1 MTEIDA
7 RLREDVH
14 YLGTLLGQTIQAH
27 LGADF
32 LQRIER
38 IRLGAKQG
46 RKQDGAAH
54 DELLAALLQLCT
66 IGTEGPKSQ
75 LNAGE
80 LHIRAGELHMRAI
93 AIG

>member
-14 YLGTLLGQTIQAH
+14 ELGELLGETNSC
-27 LGADF
+27 GTGRMPF

-46 RKQDGAAH
+46 RQTDQAA
-54 DELLAALLQLCT
+54 
-66 IGTEGPKSQ
+66 
-75 LNAGE
+75 
-80 LHIRAGELHMRAI
+80 R
-93 AIG
+93 